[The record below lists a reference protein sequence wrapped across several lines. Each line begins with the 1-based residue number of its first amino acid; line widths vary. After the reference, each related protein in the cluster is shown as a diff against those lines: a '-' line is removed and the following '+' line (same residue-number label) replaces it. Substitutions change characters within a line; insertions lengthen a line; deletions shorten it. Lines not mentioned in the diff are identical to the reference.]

1 MKNKLSQ
8 LAKMVLINIISV
20 LLALS
25 LPVTLI
31 TLLYIFLTSQYMLAR
46 YSSYDALS
54 HAVTIGLCIAIFG
67 FSVWCSIKL
76 YKLLEFILNQYVKKN
91 DTYEN
96 LNQSR

>member
-25 LPVTLI
+25 LPVALI
-31 TLLYIFLTSQYMLAR
+31 TLLYIFLTSQYMIAR
-46 YSSYDALS
+46 YTSTDFG
-54 HAVTIGLCIAIFG
+54 TFWMTCMLCVVIFG
-67 FSVWCSIKL
+67 FSSWCSISLFKF
-76 YKLLEFILNQYVKKN
+76 LESILNQYVKKN